1 MKGCCHC
8 PAHATDERFGPK
20 AVWLARS
27 MLSGVMI
34 LNLGA
39 TSVELPLVATYDSYI
54 ILWEFEVGYTGN
66 WWSLYIILQHGAIR
80 MLRLRNCHLF
90 MAPDFASTESGG
102 KIQKRTRRCQGIWC
116 GYNRYSKVSAWIGL
130 DFLWP
135 GFNQWP
141 LGLPIFVSISITN
154 DWNFNRYLN
163 HLYIIYKYNQY

>member
-54 ILWEFEVGYTGN
+54 IL
-66 WWSLYIILQHGAIR
+66 
-80 MLRLRNCHLF
+80 
-90 MAPDFASTESGG
+90 
-102 KIQKRTRRCQGIWC
+102 
-116 GYNRYSKVSAWIGL
+116 
-130 DFLWP
+130 
-135 GFNQWP
+135 
-141 LGLPIFVSISITN
+141 
-154 DWNFNRYLN
+154 
-163 HLYIIYKYNQY
+163 